1 MQSFTTRLTNGIF
14 IPSYRT
20 SEETDD
26 IVLKS
31 LLKYIDSYSNVDD
44 FRQKVKNDFNLLSKF
59 NGFK

>member
-20 SEETDD
+20 NEEMDD
-26 IVLKS
+26 TVLKS
-31 LLKYIDSYSNVDD
+31 LLKYVDSFKEVDD
-44 FRQKVKNDFNLLSKF
+44 FRQKVKSDFNLLSKF